1 MESTHSDIT
10 SVSPSAQ
17 GLAADVLEIAVE
29 SEERRAMHHIETI
42 MPDQGQAILPELV
55 TLLQDAVASGASVGF
70 LPPLSEEEAR
80 EYWISILEDIAQ
92 KKRVLL
98 IARHSEQ
105 VVGAVQLELAT
116 KPNARHRAEV
126 QKLFVL
132 QHERKRG
139 IGCLL
144 MEAIEPIA
152 RELGRTLLVLD
163 TRLGDNAERLY
174 RKLGYV
180 EVGIIPSYAQNATGT
195 LDATI
200 IFYKLL

>member
-1 MESTHSDIT
+1 MY
-10 SVSPSAQ
+10 
-17 GLAADVLEIAVE
+17 
-29 SEERRAMHHIETI
+29 HIETI
-42 MPDQGQAILPELV
+42 MPEQGQVFLPELV
-55 TLLQDAVASGASVGF
+55 TLLQDAVASGASIGF
-70 LPPLSEEEAR
+70 LPPLSQEEAQ
-80 EYWISILEDIAQ
+80 EYWTAILEDIAQ

-98 IARHSEQ
+98 IARHSAQ

-139 IGCLL
+139 IGRLL

-163 TRLGDNAERLY
+163 TRLGDHAEHLY
-174 RKLGYV
+174 RTLRYV

-195 LDATI
+195 LDATV